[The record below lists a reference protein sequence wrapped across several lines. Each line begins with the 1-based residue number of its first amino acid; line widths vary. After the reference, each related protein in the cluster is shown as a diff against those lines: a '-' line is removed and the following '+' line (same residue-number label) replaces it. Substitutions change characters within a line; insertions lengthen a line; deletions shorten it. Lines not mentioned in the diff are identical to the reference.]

1 VTQACRLCPGVR
13 RARPDRLEDLARAVG
28 MPISG
33 IQAAWD
39 SETGGVSTITRLAPR
54 RRVTP

>member
-1 VTQACRLCPGVR
+1 
-13 RARPDRLEDLARAVG
+13 

-33 IQAAWD
+33 IRTAGD
-39 SETGGVSTITRLAPR
+39 NETGEVSAITRLAPR